1 MSDLA
6 DLRRRVRQAIQ
17 DAKRQGAARRDA
29 RDAASAAWAAAV
41 ADVVEPSATVFAA
54 ALTGEGLPF
63 RLETPRGTVRLV
75 SERSADDYIEIALE
89 DSDDRESPVVIGR
102 SVLGRGRQGVTV
114 VEESLGAPADLSD
127 DRVTAFYLTAIA
139 PWIR

>member
-17 DAKRQGAARRDA
+17 DAKRQSAARREA
-29 RDAASAAWAAAV
+29 RDAASAAWATAV
-41 ADVVEPSATVFAA
+41 ADVVEPAATVFAA
-54 ALTGEGLPF
+54 ALTGEGMPF

-75 SERSADDYIEIALE
+75 SERSADDYIEIALD
-89 DSDDRESPVVIGR
+89 DSDDRESPEVIGR

-114 VEESLGAPADLSD
+114 VEETLGAPASLTD
-127 DRVTAFYLTAIA
+127 DRLTAFYLTAIA